1 MAFTFFTSMVTVQ
14 GAQMGLCI
22 VASIHDCSYVCVFC
36 EVFWGGR
43 EVPCAYLWWW
53 VKRSLNFIYILVCTV
68 SACLC
73 VFMLLLRIWCLL
85 WKVCSC
91 RYVYMSLADAEER
104 RYMYIKVVVI
114 VIIIFKS
121 LSGRCVRLTHHSP
134 SVCVHEKC
142 VAERL
147 AKVKYF
153 FFTNM
158 FLQI

>member
-1 MAFTFFTSMVTVQ
+1 MRLPLMVGKALSQFHLYFGVHCFC
-14 GAQMGLCI
+14 MFVC
-22 VASIHDCSYVCVFC
+22 VHASIAHLMPALKSV
-36 EVFWGGR
+36 
-43 EVPCAYLWWW
+43 L
-53 VKRSLNFIYILVCTV
+53 
-68 SACLC
+68 ACL
-73 VFMLLLRIWCLL
+73 
-85 WKVCSC
+85 
-91 RYVYMSLADAEER
+91 YVYTSLADAEER